1 MSITLSSLLLC
12 LLIIPSD
19 GQNGQTLTIG
29 QKIDGVG
36 RWLKAWKASDIIRQE
51 EYVEDLNGVVLA
63 AIEVVDEGVRGQ
75 LEKLLVDLAELVNVT
90 VGQNAS
96 SQFLAELQT
105 LRGRQAVSAAV
116 QVCQVLMFVG
126 YLLTIFIIYMV
137 KRCQKVRERKQRKEF
152 ELLEKKLQTNK
163 AKRRAAAAKAKS
175 APGPSQ
181 E

>member
-1 MSITLSSLLLC
+1 MV
-12 LLIIPSD
+12 D
-19 GQNGQTLTIG
+19 

-36 RWLKAWKASDIIRQE
+36 RWLKAWKASDLLRQQE
-51 EYVEDLNGVVLA
+51 LVENLNDAVLA
-63 AIEVVDEGVRGQ
+63 AIAAVDEGVRGQ

-116 QVCQVLMFVG
+116 QVCQVLMFVA
-126 YLLTIFIIYMV
+126 YLLTILIIYFV
-137 KRCQKVRERKQRKEF
+137 KRCQKVREKNQRKEF

-163 AKRRAAAAKAKS
+163 AKRRAAAARAKS
-175 APGPSQ
+175 VPAPSQ